1 MRWRIH
7 SDSTGGLPLPENS
20 VTRND
25 VMKKT
30 KTKAPARKAAKTARP
45 STKAKASVKATTRML
60 PKTPTKPA
68 TAKGKVARSTS
79 VAKSSGKT
87 APRTAE
93 KPSSTAPREALTL
106 PPKPAPV
113 TAPIPASTA
122 ASPPAVP
129 PKPVGGPPR
138 ADVPPQT
145 GFTLLVDGHFKNQ
158 FETLAQAKH
167 AATDLKSRFPMLR
180 IAIYDAATKTRLPV

>member
-1 MRWRIH
+1 M
-7 SDSTGGLPLPENS
+7 
-20 VTRND
+20 
-25 VMKKT
+25 
-30 KTKAPARKAAKTARP
+30 
-45 STKAKASVKATTRML
+45 
-60 PKTPTKPA
+60 
-68 TAKGKVARSTS
+68 
-79 VAKSSGKT
+79 
-87 APRTAE
+87 
-93 KPSSTAPREALTL
+93 
-106 PPKPAPV
+106 
-113 TAPIPASTA
+113 
-122 ASPPAVP
+122 P

>member
-1 MRWRIH
+1 
-7 SDSTGGLPLPENS
+7 
-20 VTRND
+20 
-25 VMKKT
+25 
-30 KTKAPARKAAKTARP
+30 
-45 STKAKASVKATTRML
+45 ML
-60 PKTPTKPA
+60 PKTPTKPT
-68 TAKGKVARSTS
+68 TAKGKVAKTSAIVKATS
-79 VAKSSGKT
+79 VVKSSGKT
-87 APRTAE
+87 APRAAE
-93 KPSSTAPREALTL
+93 KPASTAPREALTL

-113 TAPIPASTA
+113 TAPVPPSTA
-122 ASPPAVP
+122 AAPAAAP
-129 PKPVGGPPR
+129 PKPVSGTPR